1 MEKRKILII
10 LRIILSC
17 FLLGVLGVVGVNIQ
31 RYSASKITQPVVSEI
46 QQPVVETA
54 ENSARPVTIQN
65 IDNKY
70 YKITIDYNNGI
81 SHKEIG
87 RLLGKEIVNKIPDY
101 AIKADESLESLIN
114 GDSEYSFVEDAKQIM
129 KNLDKDY
136 VDEIDGI
143 VSQICSTQ
151 DDIAGDKK
159 LSKDEFYLFNLTA
172 DLLRPVQCSASSVYG
187 SKTTDGKTIT
197 GRNLDF
203 DPIPALKA
211 LSAVTVFKQGDKSFC
226 SIGFVGYMGVLSGFN
241 NNKVFAAV
249 LDTETIKP
257 NKLNDIRSYS
267 LDLRYA
273 LENNKTLDNAATF
286 MADKNHNYYRDH
298 IIFFSD
304 PNTSKV
310 LENDLRIGGTNV
322 KRQLRTATSQLN
334 DGETWGISDSV
345 VSVNSFELKGNYN
358 SMGYA
363 CNTER
368 WETFKKLITYKK
380 SLISFDDMK
389 GIMSYT
395 NTAKYVDVGNQADGS
410 IYNIGT
416 IQNIVFRPEDM
427 RLEIAFAPWNGPLS
441 SKPNFISIPIDFK

>member
-1 MEKRKILII
+1 MEKRKILLI
-10 LRIILSC
+10 LRITISC
-17 FLLGVLGVVGVNIQ
+17 FLLGVLAVVGVNIQ
-31 RYSASKITQPVVSEI
+31 RYSVSKITQPVSEN

-54 ENSARPVTIQN
+54 EDSAKPVNIQN

-70 YKITIDYNNGI
+70 YKVTINYNTGI
-81 SHKEIG
+81 SHQETG
-87 RLLGKEIVNKIPDY
+87 RLLGKEIKNKIPDY
-101 AIKADESLESLIN
+101 AIKADEILESLIN
-114 GDSEYSFVEDAKQIM
+114 GAPEYSSVNDAKQIM
-129 KNLDKDY
+129 KNVDKDY
-136 VDEIDGI
+136 VDEIDG
-143 VSQICSTQ
+143 VASEICNTQ
-151 DDIAGDKK
+151 EDIAGDKK
-159 LSKDEFYLFNLTA
+159 LSKDEFYLINLMG

-203 DPIPALKA
+203 YPIPALKA
-211 LSAVTVFKQGDKSFC
+211 LSAVTVYKQGDKSFC

-257 NKLNDIRSYS
+257 NKLNDIHSYS

-273 LENNKTLDNAATF
+273 LENNKTLDNTATF

-322 KRQLRTATSQLN
+322 KRELRTATSQLN

-345 VSVNSFELKGNYN
+345 VSVNSFKLKG
-358 SMGYA
+358 
-363 CNTER
+363 
-368 WETFKKLITYKK
+368 
-380 SLISFDDMK
+380 SL
-389 GIMSYT
+389 
-395 NTAKYVDVGNQADGS
+395 
-410 IYNIGT
+410 
-416 IQNIVFRPEDM
+416 
-427 RLEIAFAPWNGPLS
+427 
-441 SKPNFISIPIDFK
+441 